1 MLSTS
6 ASPFVCMLMQM
17 SVSPVICVLVRSA
30 DNTNPHNRYIAA
42 PYKPRIKHNRV
53 YASCYFNTMED
64 PGADAVN
71 ECLAVMAVSRCGV
84 WCGVWGAECR
94 V

>member
-1 MLSTS
+1 ML
-6 ASPFVCMLMQM
+6 ARP
-17 SVSPVICVLVRSA
+17 SVGQPGKLTATHCF
-30 DNTNPHNRYIAA
+30 DRYIAA

-71 ECLAVMAVSRCGV
+71 ECLAVMAVSRSRSYLTQCTY
-84 WCGVWGAECR
+84 
-94 V
+94 